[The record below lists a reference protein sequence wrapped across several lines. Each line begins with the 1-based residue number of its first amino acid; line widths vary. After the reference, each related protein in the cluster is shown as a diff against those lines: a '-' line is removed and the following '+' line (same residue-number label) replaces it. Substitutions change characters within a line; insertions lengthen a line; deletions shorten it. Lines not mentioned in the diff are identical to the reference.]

1 MSIVLAKNYVSALD
15 EVYRLNSLTSVLDG
29 DDGLVKEGANAGEIM
44 IPKMSLQGMA
54 SYSRST
60 GYVGGTV
67 DIAWETVAADYERG
81 RKFTVDVLDDAE
93 TRNVAFGKLAGQFI
107 KHKVAPEID
116 AYRIAKIA
124 STASIGGTTG
134 TLSSGADVVSAL
146 RTASNAMDEAEV
158 PYEDRILF
166 IVPTLKGLV
175 DDLDTTK
182 SRAALEA
189 FSQIIKIPQTRM
201 YTKITLYDGTT
212 DGQEDGGYV
221 KNSTGGGKDINFLA
235 VHREAICQFHKH
247 AAPKIIPPEMN
258 ADSDGYIYAYRLT
271 SICKVYDNKLNG
283 VYCHHKA

>member
-1 MSIVLAKNYVSALD
+1 MGIVLAKNYVSALD

-44 IPKMSLQGMA
+44 VPKMTLQGMA
-54 SYSRST
+54 TYSRST

-67 DIAWETVAADYERG
+67 DVAWETVAADYERG
-81 RKFTVDVLDDAE
+81 RKFTVDVLDDEE

-116 AYRIAKIA
+116 AYRISKLA
-124 STASIGGTTG
+124 STANIGGTTG
-134 TLSSGADVVSAL
+134 TLATGADVVSAL
-146 RTASNAMDEAEV
+146 RAAAAAMDDAEV
-158 PYEDRILF
+158 PYEDRVLF
-166 IVPTLKGLV
+166 ITPVLKGLV

-182 SRAALEA
+182 SRAALES
-189 FSQIIKIPQTRM
+189 FSQVIKVPQSRM
-201 YTKITLYDGTT
+201 YTAITLYDGTT
-212 DGQEDGGYV
+212 SGQEAGGYI
-221 KNSTGGGKDINFLA
+221 KNATSGKDINFLA
-235 VHREAICQFHKH
+235 VHKEAVCQFHKH

-271 SICKVYDNKLNG
+271 SICKVYDNKLAG

>member
-44 IPKMSLQGMA
+44 VPKMTLQGMA

-67 DIAWETVAADYERG
+67 DVAWETVAADYERG
-81 RKFTVDVLDDAE
+81 RKFTVDVLDDEE

-116 AYRIAKIA
+116 AYRISKLA
-124 STASIGGTTG
+124 STANIGGTTG
-134 TLSSGADVVSAL
+134 TLATGADVVSAL
-146 RTASNAMDEAEV
+146 RAAAAAMDDAEV

-166 IVPTLKGLV
+166 ITPVLKGLV

-182 SRAALEA
+182 SRAALES
-189 FSQIIKIPQTRM
+189 FSQVIKVPQSRM
-201 YTKITLYDGTT
+201 YTAITLYDGTT
-212 DGQEDGGYV
+212 SGQEAGGYI
-221 KNSTGGGKDINFLA
+221 KNATSGKDINFLA
-235 VHREAICQFHKH
+235 VHKEAVCQFHKH

-271 SICKVYDNKLNG
+271 SICKVYDNKLAG

>member
-1 MSIVLAKNYVSALD
+1 MGIVLAKNYVSALD

-44 IPKMSLQGMA
+44 VPKMTLQGMA

-67 DIAWETVAADYERG
+67 DVAWETVAADYERG
-81 RKFTVDVLDDAE
+81 RKFGVDVLDDEE
-93 TRNVAFGKLAGQFI
+93 TRNVAFGKLASQFI

-124 STASIGGTTG
+124 STANIGGTTG
-134 TLSSGADVVSAL
+134 TLSTGADVVTAL
-146 RTASNAMDEAEV
+146 RAAAAAMDNAEV

-166 IVPTLKGLV
+166 ITPVLKGLV

-182 SRAALEA
+182 SRAALES
-189 FSQIIKIPQTRM
+189 FSQVIKVPQTRM
-201 YTKITLYDGTT
+201 YTAITLYDGTT
-212 DGQEDGGYV
+212 SGQEAGGYI
-221 KNSTGGGKDINFLA
+221 KNATSGKDINFLA
-235 VHREAICQFHKH
+235 VHKEAVCQFHKH

-271 SICKVYDNKLNG
+271 SICKVYDNKLAG

>member
-15 EVYRLNSLTSVLDG
+15 EAYRFSSLTSVLDG
-29 DDGLVKEGANAGEIM
+29 DDSLVKEGANAGEIM
-44 IPKMSLQGMA
+44 VPKLSLQGMA
-54 SYSRST
+54 TYSRST

-67 DIAWETVAADYERG
+67 DVAWETVAADYERG
-81 RKFTVDVLDDAE
+81 RKFSVDVLDDEE

-134 TLSSGADVVSAL
+134 TLSSGADVVTAL
-146 RTASNAMDEAEV
+146 RAAASAMDNAEV
-158 PYEDRILF
+158 PYEDRVLF
-166 IVPTLKGLV
+166 ITPALLGLV
-175 DDLDTTK
+175 EDLDTTK
-182 SRAALEA
+182 SRAALDS
-189 FSQIIKIPQTRM
+189 FSQVVKVPQTRM

-212 DGQEDGGYV
+212 SGQEAGGYI
-221 KNSTGGGKDINFLA
+221 KDATSGKDINFLA
-235 VHREAICQFHKH
+235 VHKEAVCQFHKH

-271 SICKVYDNKLNG
+271 SICKVYDNKLAG
-283 VYCHHKA
+283 VYCHHKS

>member
-1 MSIVLAKNYVSALD
+1 MAIVLAKNYVSALD
-15 EVYRLNSLTSVLDG
+15 EVYRFNSLTSVLDG

-44 IPKMSLQGMA
+44 VPKMTLQGMA

-67 DIAWETVAADYERG
+67 DVAWETVAADYERG
-81 RKFTVDVLDDAE
+81 RKFTVDVLDDEE
-93 TRNVAFGKLAGQFI
+93 TRNVAFGKLASQFI

-134 TLSSGADVVSAL
+134 TLSTGADVVTAL
-146 RTASNAMDEAEV
+146 RAAAAAMDNAEV
-158 PYEDRILF
+158 PYEDRVLF
-166 IVPTLKGLV
+166 ITPVLKGLV

-182 SRAALEA
+182 SRAALES
-189 FSQIIKIPQTRM
+189 FSQVIKVPQTRM
-201 YTKITLYDGTT
+201 YTAITLYDGTT
-212 DGQEDGGYV
+212 SGQEAGGYI
-221 KNSTGGGKDINFLA
+221 KNASTGKDINFLA
-235 VHREAICQFHKH
+235 VHKEAVCQFHKH

-271 SICKVYDNKLNG
+271 SICKVYDNKLAG

>member
-15 EVYRLNSLTSVLDG
+15 EAYKFSSLTSVLDG

-44 IPKMSLQGMA
+44 VPKMSLQGMA
-54 SYSRST
+54 TYSRST

-67 DIAWETVAADYERG
+67 DVAWETVAADYERG
-81 RKFTVDVLDDAE
+81 RKFSVDVLDDEE

-107 KHKVAPEID
+107 KQKVAPEID

-124 STASIGGTTG
+124 STSSIGGTTG
-134 TLSSGADVVSAL
+134 TLSSGANVVSAL
-146 RTASNAMDEAEV
+146 RAAISAMDDGEV

-166 IVPTLKGLV
+166 ITPTLKGLV
-175 DDLDTTK
+175 DDLDTTA
-182 SRAALEA
+182 SRAVLDA
-189 FSQIIKIPQTRM
+189 FSQIIKVPQTRM

-212 DGQEDGGYV
+212 SGQEAGGYI
-221 KNSTGGGKDINFLA
+221 KDSTNGKDINFLA
-235 VHREAICQFHKH
+235 VHKDAVCQFHKH

-271 SICKVYDNKLNG
+271 SICRVYDNKLAG

>member
-1 MSIVLAKNYVSALD
+1 MSIVVAKNYVSALD
-15 EVYRLNSLTSVLDG
+15 EAYRLSSLTSVLDG
-29 DDGLVKEGANAGEIM
+29 DDGLVREGANAGEIM
-44 IPKMSLQGMA
+44 IPKMTLQGMA

-81 RKFTVDVLDDAE
+81 RKFTVDVLNDAE

-124 STASIGGTTG
+124 STSSIGGATG
-134 TLSSGADVVSAL
+134 TLSTGADVVSAL
-146 RTASNAMDEAEV
+146 RAAATAMDNAEV
-158 PYEDRILF
+158 PYEDRVLF

-182 SRAALEA
+182 SREVLAT
-189 FSQIIKIPQTRM
+189 FSQIIKVPQARM

-212 DGQEDGGYV
+212 SGQTDGGYI
-221 KNSTGGGKDINFLA
+221 KDATNGKDINFLA
-235 VHREAICQFHKH
+235 VHKEAICQFHKH

-271 SICKVYDNKLNG
+271 SICKVYDNKLAG